1 MTVIKIVIRFCKNI
15 GKFCN
20 EINKNGGGI
29 FFWRMEFSKMGKRDF
44 AFIRKRRVSVYGGP
58 VSTTDKQIGD

>member
-29 FFWRMEFSKMGKRDF
+29 FFGGWNFPKW
-44 AFIRKRRVSVYGGP
+44 VSVI
-58 VSTTDKQIGD
+58 SRLLER